1 MLRQISN
8 TSELNF
14 MRPNPEIFT
23 CIIWW
28 KNKKG
33 IHIKNWHYI
42 GRIWKKVYHLNSNSI
57 HDHVIMTSHL
67 FFVKVVSTF
76 WIPWSSTIT
85 KVRHNYSEIC
95 SLCWSQK
102 CVCVFWRYLLQIIS
116 HYLMNFEQCV
126 LYCSDENF
134 ALFEFLL
141 CSFFKTHH
149 AIYTCLEGTL
159 NPQ

>member
-1 MLRQISN
+1 M
-8 TSELNF
+8 
-14 MRPNPEIFT
+14 
-23 CIIWW
+23 
-28 KNKKG
+28 
-33 IHIKNWHYI
+33 
-42 GRIWKKVYHLNSNSI
+42 
-57 HDHVIMTSHL
+57 
-67 FFVKVVSTF
+67 FVKVVSAF
-76 WIPWSSTIT
+76 WISRSSSTIT

-149 AIYTCLEGTL
+149 AIYLSRRDLESTIVLWTKISKIVQFSQKSTFSPCENYLCKIQNIVFL
-159 NPQ
+159 NFFKKVPHPLINC

>member
-1 MLRQISN
+1 
-8 TSELNF
+8 
-14 MRPNPEIFT
+14 
-23 CIIWW
+23 
-28 KNKKG
+28 
-33 IHIKNWHYI
+33 
-42 GRIWKKVYHLNSNSI
+42 
-57 HDHVIMTSHL
+57 MTSHL

-149 AIYTCLEGTL
+149 AIYLSRRDLESTTVL
-159 NPQ
+159 WTKISKIVQFSQKSTFSPLCKNVKYQIVFLIFF